1 MNEKLAVDDVLES
14 THTIITQ
21 LEYSIEQANNKQF
34 RDTLI
39 QFRNKLENVNWEVY
53 TLAKEKQYYI
63 PAAPAG
69 AADIEQVKN
78 VVCKNK

>member
-1 MNEKLAVDDVLES
+1 MTEKTGVSDVLS
-14 THTIITQ
+14 TLNSTITLINYAIQ
-21 LEYSIEQANNKQF
+21 QSNNKNF

-39 QFRNKLENVNWEVY
+39 TSRNSLENYQWQIY
-53 TLAKEKQYYI
+53 LIAKEKGYYV

-78 VVCKNK
+78 AIC